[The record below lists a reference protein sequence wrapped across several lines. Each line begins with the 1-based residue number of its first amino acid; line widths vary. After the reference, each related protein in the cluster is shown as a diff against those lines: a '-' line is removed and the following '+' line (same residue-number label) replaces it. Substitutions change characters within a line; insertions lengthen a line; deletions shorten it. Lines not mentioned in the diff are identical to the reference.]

1 MKQKKS
7 LQEVLF
13 NLLLFFFCRGTSGEE
28 LECWREEAVFK
39 EVREREAG
47 GELVFIIHTSSRVA
61 GQQIADER
69 RALLFFLL
77 SVIPF
82 LGLSLC
88 SQSFSFTLPSLFAS
102 SSSFHTKLY
111 VVIYCC
117 AVQCSYY
124 SHLFGF
130 PALRLS
136 FAPCESSCLCL
147 RLCLWSLLPVP
158 RQGTLILF
166 CCLPTLYINLI
177 FPLLPSLGSADVF
190 FFFFFFL
197 VLGLLRGVSSPPPFL
212 LR

>member
-61 GQQIADER
+61 GQQIAADER

-117 AVQCSYY
+117 AVLCSVLIIPIC
-124 SHLFGF
+124 SVF
-130 PALRLS
+130 PPCAFPLRLV
-136 FAPCESSCLCL
+136 
-147 RLCLWSLLPVP
+147 SLLVFAFAFAF
-158 RQGTLILF
+158 GV
-166 CCLPTLYINLI
+166 CCLFQGKAL
-177 FPLLPSLGSADVF
+177 
-190 FFFFFFL
+190 
-197 VLGLLRGVSSPPPFL
+197 
-212 LR
+212 